1 MGRSSG
7 RKFLFIKGRIPKKS
21 SQKWKKFNGEGGG
34 GGQENYGLVPLF
46 VTFFGD
52 PSLNRKWL
60 NDVKDISNN
69 S

>member
-1 MGRSSG
+1 MDVSFCLLREGSQ
-7 RKFLFIKGRIPKKS
+7 KKS

-34 GGQENYGLVPLF
+34 EGVKGQENYGLVPLF

>member
-1 MGRSSG
+1 MG
-7 RKFLFIKGRIPKKS
+7 K
-21 SQKWKKFNGEGGG
+21 GGG